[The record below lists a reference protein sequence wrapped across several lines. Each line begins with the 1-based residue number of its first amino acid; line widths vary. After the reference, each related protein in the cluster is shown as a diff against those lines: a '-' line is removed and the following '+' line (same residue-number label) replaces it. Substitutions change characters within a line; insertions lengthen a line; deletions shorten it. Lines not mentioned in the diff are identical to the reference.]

1 MVDVCL
7 RATSPSTRLEVTVAF
22 TTRVVQRAQEAHRL
36 SPTATVALGRLLTSA
51 GLVALTAKRE
61 GTLGAQVTTLGRIRQ
76 LMVDANHQGHL
87 RGYARAPELAFPMSA
102 EERRTGRRSVAA
114 GTLPGHLSVVRRN
127 AQGEYTR
134 SAVDLVSGEVD
145 RDVEH
150 YLVHSD
156 QVPTVL
162 VADVFLQDNDVVMS
176 VGALIQA
183 MPDGDRAHLETLR
196 ARLMDGGLLA
206 LARDT
211 PDPQQLLG
219 VIQPDAE
226 IVEAPVIF
234 TWRCRCSH
242 ERVVSSLQLLE
253 AEELAEMIEAGTP
266 AEVACDFCGSQYRV
280 SADEMRAV
288 FRLIARAEG

>member
-7 RATSPSTRLEVTVAF
+7 RATSPGARLEVTVAF
-22 TTRVVQRAQEAHRL
+22 TTRVVQRAQAAHGL
-36 SPTATVALGRLLTSA
+36 APTSTVALGRLLTSA
-51 GLVALTAKRE
+51 GLIALTAKQE
-61 GTLGAQVTTLGRIRQ
+61 GTVGAQVTSKGRIRQ

-87 RGYARAPELAFPMSA
+87 RGYTRAGELAFPLTH
-102 EERRTGRRSVAA
+102 EEKLSGRRRVAP

-127 AQGEYTR
+127 ARGEYTQ

-162 VADVFLQDNDVVMS
+162 AADVFIEDNDVVMS
-176 VGALIQA
+176 VGALVQA
-183 MPDGDRAHLETLR
+183 MPDGDLAQLEALR
-196 ARLMDGGLLA
+196 ARLVDGGLLA
-206 LARDT
+206 LARET
-211 PDPQQLLG
+211 PEPQQLLG

-234 TWRCRCSH
+234 TWRCRCSQ
-242 ERVVSSLQLLE
+242 ERVVSSMQLLGPQD
-253 AEELAEMIEAGTP
+253 LAEMIEAGEP
-266 AEVACDFCGSQYRV
+266 AQVGCDFCGAQYQV
-280 SADEMRAV
+280 SVDEMRGV
-288 FRLIARAEG
+288 FRLLIQAEG